1 METVDYVVKQG
12 DTLYGISK
20 IYNTTVAK
28 LIELNDLDGTLIIEG
43 QIIKV
48 PATKGPI
55 VTTYIIE
62 QGDTIASIFDK
73 LDIDYEFLNEYPGLL
88 TLELVPGQEIV
99 VGFTRKNVSAK
110 KKLERILI
118 DNNITSDE
126 LILLNSNW
134 LNQEIKYK

>member
-1 METVDYVVKQG
+1 M
-12 DTLYGISK
+12 
-20 IYNTTVAK
+20 
-28 LIELNDLDGTLIIEG
+28 EG

-55 VTTYIIE
+55 VTTYVIE
-62 QGDTIASIFDK
+62 QGDTIATIFDK
-73 LDIDYEFLNEYPGLL
+73 LDIDYEFLNEYPGLFE
-88 TLELVPGQEIV
+88 LELVPGQKIV
-99 VGFTRKNVSAK
+99 VGFTRNDSNIK
-110 KKLERILI
+110 KKLEKILI

>member
-1 METVDYVVKQG
+1 M
-12 DTLYGISK
+12 
-20 IYNTTVAK
+20 
-28 LIELNDLDGTLIIEG
+28 IIEG

-48 PATKGPI
+48 PVKKGPI
-55 VTTYIIE
+55 VTTYTIE
-62 QGDTIASIFDK
+62 QGDTIATIFDK

-88 TLELVPGQEIV
+88 ELQLSPGQEIV
-99 VGFTRKNVSAK
+99 VGFTRSDVNVK
-110 KKLERILI
+110 KRLERILI